1 MVVGPYPDLLLLS
14 PNARSIVGP
23 GWAEVREWPWYLN
36 LWWSQQMP
44 INRSHAI
51 RSSPGQQTP
60 LPSPLPPRL
69 PPSDLHPEPPS
80 STSPSPSPQP
90 AVSPAA
96 ILQSWSAL
104 RDPSS
109 SPSSL
114 LSSLRTLSLLPP
126 PPSTSPT
133 PTPTSSSPS
142 SPPSPPPPPP
152 SLPSSPSS
160 PPGSSNPSPLPS
172 PPPLHPLPPPLLGA
186 LSSPSPPS
194 PSPSPSPSSSSAP
207 SPPPP
212 PSPPSRAA
220 SLDLFASALRSHLP
234 ALASHAHLL
243 PETLAAI
250 GYALSRADDARFVE
264 ILTLL
269 LRIWEAGAARASLS
283 HGLMLLRLVEWCVLR
298 FLDSRATNK
307 VEALCRELAPEKCE
321 ANRFAPFAVVMA
333 CCGALRALRLASSKY
348 RIEFDPRLRE
358 SLEGSI
364 GFAAKEALAGIG
376 SNYNAEG
383 TTTES
388 VVLLHSA
395 ARSISSSMLLRI
407 SLRDANGNPTSHVGS
422 QVKEHLTSFLFKE
435 AGAVTGVFCN
445 QYSSADDDARAVVE
459 HYMWE
464 YSQVLY
470 SNLRAAVFVLRG
482 KKDKLLGELEKIAEA
497 AFLMVVVFAAEV
509 TKHKLNPKSSHDF
522 QPEMAVRILVAF
534 SCIEYL
540 RRARLPEY
548 TDVVRRAVLTVQEN
562 TASCGSFVESM
573 PPYRELTKEP
583 GSLTLDGTRYD
594 WSKDEVQTARMLFY
608 LRVIPT
614 CIGLVP
620 ASMFANKVASIMF
633 LYMQHPNEKVTRAS
647 HSVLVSF
654 LSSVNVANQDEQLA
668 LKEQLIFYYMRRAL
682 EAYPG
687 VTPFEGL
694 ASGVAALVRHLP
706 AGSPAIFYC
715 VHCLVV
721 KATDLCRKAMSQD
734 ETLWKS
740 WESSSEPCKKVVDL
754 LLRLISLVDIQV
766 LPYLLKQLAG
776 FITQLPEDGQNVL
789 LDDMYSQVAESD
801 DVTRK
806 PVLVSW
812 LQSLSYITSKEKLR
826 RKSHDK
832 ARDYSRT
839 SSKSLASIDGLSAR
853 L

>member
-1 MVVGPYPDLLLLS
+1 MHGRSEVEGSNSKGQKCVHEVF
-14 PNARSIVGP
+14 RSITQQIGCWQINVTWDAKAVG
-23 GWAEVREWPWYLN
+23 GSGLGEL
-36 LWWSQQMP
+36 
-44 INRSHAI
+44 
-51 RSSPGQQTP
+51 P
-60 LPSPLPPRL
+60 LFPTSLSLKKSCNPVIPRPANPTPSPLPPRL
-69 PPSDLHPEPPS
+69 PPSDLHPEPPFFHL
-80 STSPSPSPQP
+80 TFTP
-90 AVSPAA
+90 ASRLPCRHPPV
-96 ILQSWSAL
+96 LVRL
-104 RDPSS
+104 RDP
-109 SPSSL
+109 PPPLQSSL
-114 LSSLRTLSLLPP
+114 LPPHPLPP
-126 PPSTSPT
+126 PPSSLHISD

-152 SLPSSPSS
+152 SS
-160 PPGSSNPSPLPS
+160 PPLPPLLLAPQIPRPS
-172 PPPLHPLPPPLLGA
+172 PPLLLSTLSLLPPLLGA
-186 LSSPSPPS
+186 LSSPLP
-194 PSPSPSPSSSSAP
+194 PSPSSSSAP
-207 SPPPP
+207 SPPPLP
-212 PSPPSRAA
+212 PRPLPRRLPRPLRLRSPLPPPRPRLPCPSPPRNPRRHRLRPLPSR
-220 SLDLFASALRSHLP
+220 R
-234 ALASHAHLL
+234 
-243 PETLAAI
+243 
-250 GYALSRADDARFVE
+250 RRFVE

-269 LRIWEAGAARASLS
+269 LRIWDAGAARASPS

-376 SNYNAEG
+376 
-383 TTTES
+383 
-388 VVLLHSA
+388 
-395 ARSISSSMLLRI
+395 M
-407 SLRDANGNPTSHVGS
+407 
-422 QVKEHLTSFLFKE
+422 
-435 AGAVTGVFCN
+435 
-445 QYSSADDDARAVVE
+445 
-459 HYMWE
+459 
-464 YSQVLY
+464 LY
-470 SNLRAAVFVLRG
+470 SNLRAAVFVHRG
-482 KKDKLLGELEKIAEA
+482 KKDELLGELEKIAEA

-687 VTPFEGL
+687 
-694 ASGVAALVRHLP
+694 
-706 AGSPAIFYC
+706 
-715 VHCLVV
+715 
-721 KATDLCRKAMSQD
+721 
-734 ETLWKS
+734 
-740 WESSSEPCKKVVDL
+740 
-754 LLRLISLVDIQV
+754 
-766 LPYLLKQLAG
+766 
-776 FITQLPEDGQNVL
+776 
-789 LDDMYSQVAESD
+789 
-801 DVTRK
+801 
-806 PVLVSW
+806 
-812 LQSLSYITSKEKLR
+812 
-826 RKSHDK
+826 
-832 ARDYSRT
+832 
-839 SSKSLASIDGLSAR
+839 
-853 L
+853 

>member
-1 MVVGPYPDLLLLS
+1 
-14 PNARSIVGP
+14 
-23 GWAEVREWPWYLN
+23 
-36 LWWSQQMP
+36 
-44 INRSHAI
+44 
-51 RSSPGQQTP
+51 
-60 LPSPLPPRL
+60 
-69 PPSDLHPEPPS
+69 
-80 STSPSPSPQP
+80 
-90 AVSPAA
+90 
-96 ILQSWSAL
+96 
-104 RDPSS
+104 
-109 SPSSL
+109 
-114 LSSLRTLSLLPP
+114 
-126 PPSTSPT
+126 
-133 PTPTSSSPS
+133 
-142 SPPSPPPPPP
+142 
-152 SLPSSPSS
+152 
-160 PPGSSNPSPLPS
+160 
-172 PPPLHPLPPPLLGA
+172 
-186 LSSPSPPS
+186 
-194 PSPSPSPSSSSAP
+194 
-207 SPPPP
+207 
-212 PSPPSRAA
+212 
-220 SLDLFASALRSHLP
+220 
-234 ALASHAHLL
+234 
-243 PETLAAI
+243 
-250 GYALSRADDARFVE
+250 
-264 ILTLL
+264 
-269 LRIWEAGAARASLS
+269 
-283 HGLMLLRLVEWCVLR
+283 MLLRLVEWCVLR

-388 VVLLHSA
+388 VVLLQCVALGLAQCGPVTFNPFVIRCLCLALLHEVFPLP
-395 ARSISSSMLLRI
+395 MLLRI